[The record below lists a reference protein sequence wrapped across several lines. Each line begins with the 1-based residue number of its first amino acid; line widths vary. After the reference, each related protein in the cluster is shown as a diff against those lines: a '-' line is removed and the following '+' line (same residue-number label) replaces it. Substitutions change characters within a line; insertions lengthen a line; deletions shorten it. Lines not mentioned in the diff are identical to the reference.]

1 MDDGNF
7 SQTEIIEVYLLDSSQ
22 LCYCYFNQI
31 WTEKL
36 EGVTAPLTLGFV
48 EACQRLL

>member
-22 LCYCYFNQI
+22 YAIAISIKFGLKNLR
-31 WTEKL
+31 EL
-36 EGVTAPLTLGFV
+36 RHL
-48 EACQRLL
+48 